1 MRKDLEQ
8 QYEKEL
14 IYEICCTVK
23 GIGGTTAGA
32 VAEYFES
39 LPSFLDAGR
48 KDFKKLVNAK
58 KNSILSDEKV
68 DLLVGVK
75 SEIVKGKPISETWVF
90 FLAKSFI
97 RNQVKTLAGMDFS
110 DLDINPLLAKALDL
124 KDPRDIIRF
133 NMYQSVTRSIVT
145 SWGSTV
151 EKMLKYSGCES
162 ERIKVGIKGREPDV
176 VKKIGEKT
184 YCLQIKSGPNTMN
197 VDMVESLNKV
207 IEELDKKGYIG
218 MLGMTYGKRAKIS
231 QQILGNL
238 KEAATKTKIGRELWD
253 FVAECTDY
261 HKKLIKIIELATRQE
276 LKKSFIDLIESKI
289 DTFCTEWKS
298 KYKGMDINSALEEY
312 M

>member
-1 MRKDLEQ
+1 MRKELEL

-14 IYEICCTVK
+14 IYEICCTIK
-23 GIGGTTAGA
+23 GVGGTTAGA
-32 VAEYFES
+32 VAEYFSS
-39 LPSFLDAGR
+39 LSDFLGSGR
-48 KDFKKLVNAK
+48 RELKKIVNAK
-58 KNSILSDEKV
+58 KNSILSDDRI
-68 DLLVGVK
+68 DLTMSVK
-75 SEIVKGKPISETWVF
+75 SEIVKGTSIPETWVF

-97 RNQVKTLAGMDFS
+97 RSQVKMLAEMEFT

-124 KDPRDIIRF
+124 RDPKDIIRF

-162 ERIKVGIKGREPDV
+162 EKIKVGIKGREPDI

-184 YCLQIKSGPNTMN
+184 YCFQVKSGPNTMN

-207 IEELDKKGYIG
+207 IEELEKKGCIG
-218 MLGMTYGKRAKIS
+218 MLGMTYGKRSKIS

-238 KEAATKTKIGRELWD
+238 NNAVAITKIGRELWD
-253 FVAECTDY
+253 FIAECTDY
-261 HKKLIKIIELATRQE
+261 HKKLIKIIESATRQE
-276 LKKSFIDLIESKI
+276 LKKSFIDIIEAKI
-289 DTFCTEWKS
+289 DTFSTEWKTR
-298 KYKGMDINSALEEY
+298 YKGMDVNLALEEY